1 MLEFLN
7 KFCKFLLHLLILS
20 VVFKELLRLCLKLT
34 AFKIIALIKCKFSRK
49 ICIICPLNS
58 HNPHR

>member
-7 KFCKFLLHLLILS
+7 KFCKFLLHFLILS
-20 VVFKELLRLCLKLT
+20 VVFKGLLRLCVKLT
-34 AFKIIALIKCKFSRK
+34 LFKFIALIKCEFSRK

>member
-7 KFCKFLLHLLILS
+7 KFCKFLPHFRILS
-20 VVFKELLRLCLKLT
+20 VVFKGLLRFSANLT
-34 AFKIIALIKCKFSRK
+34 AKFIALIKCEFSRE
-49 ICIICPLNS
+49 ICIICPLIF

>member
-7 KFCKFLLHLLILS
+7 KFYKFLPHFLILS
-20 VVFKELLRLCLKLT
+20 VVFKGLLRFSTNLT
-34 AFKIIALIKCKFSRK
+34 AFKFIALIKCEFSRK

>member
-1 MLEFLN
+1 MLKLLN
-7 KFCKFLLHLLILS
+7 KFCKFLLCFIILS

-34 AFKIIALIKCKFSRK
+34 AFKIIALIKCEFSRK
-49 ICIICPLNS
+49 IGIICPLIF

>member
-7 KFCKFLLHLLILS
+7 KFCKFLLHFLILS
-20 VVFKELLRLCLKLT
+20 VVFKGLLRFSANLT
-34 AFKIIALIKCKFSRK
+34 AFKFIALIKCEFSRK
-49 ICIICPLNS
+49 ICIICPLIF